1 MNPDDGPPIIC
12 RVTPDGEVICVPATI
27 PTEMSFSPEAQRGLE
42 ALVKTAYH
50 GANWG
55 PNKLLLALGIL
66 EALNASTL
74 PDEPNI
80 PRRSGEIVDTVKL
93 LLGKTPPSIVLYNYS
108 TQPADVVGAYFLNK
122 AQLMSMNQLCKQF
135 ATPHDH

>member
-1 MNPDDGPPIIC
+1 MQEDMQP
-12 RVTPDGEVICVPATI
+12 R
-27 PTEMSFSPEAQRGLE
+27 PEAQKGLE
-42 ALVKTAYH
+42 ALLKTAYD

-55 PNKLLLALGIL
+55 PNKVQLALSIL
-66 EALNASTL
+66 EVLNDSRL

-93 LLGKTPPSIVLYNYS
+93 LLAKTPPSIVLYNYS

-122 AQLMSMNQLCKQF
+122 AQLVNMQQLYKEF

>member
-1 MNPDDGPPIIC
+1 MDPDDGPPIVC
-12 RVTPDGEVICVPATI
+12 RVTPDGDVVCEPATMQEDMQ
-27 PTEMSFSPEAQRGLE
+27 PRPEAQKGLE
-42 ALVKTAYH
+42 ALLKTAYD

-55 PNKLLLALGIL
+55 PNKVQLALSIL
-66 EALNASTL
+66 EVLNDSRL

-93 LLGKTPPSIVLYNYS
+93 LLAKTPPSIVLYNYS

-122 AQLMSMNQLCKQF
+122 AQLVNMQQLYKEF

>member
-1 MNPDDGPPIIC
+1 MEPDDDPPIVC
-12 RVTPDGEVICVPATI
+12 RVTPDGEVICEPATMQADMQ
-27 PTEMSFSPEAQRGLE
+27 PSAEAQAGLE
-42 ALVKTAYH
+42 TLIKAAYDS
-50 GANWG
+50 GNWG
-55 PNKLLLALGIL
+55 PNKIELALRIL
-66 EALNASTL
+66 EVLNASTL

-93 LLGKTPPSIVLYNYS
+93 LLAKTPPSIVLYNYS

-122 AQLMSMNQLCKQF
+122 AQLVNMQHLYKLF